1 MLVIY
6 GTAYEQVPG
15 SGRRTKFGS
24 HSTKSAPTPST
35 IVPAVADTPTPE
47 LPDLASKNTGRPF
60 TFELQINKEYFF
72 SHAFAFYSFSYCIVK
87 FEHVFMLEECVREG
101 QVEIRE
107 ETLRSMELNLHDRN

>member
-47 LPDLASKNTGRPF
+47 LLDLASKNTGRPF

-72 SHAFAFYSFSYCIVK
+72 SRACPIQYLRRSLPNLAV
-87 FEHVFMLEECVREG
+87 EG
-101 QVEIRE
+101 QV
-107 ETLRSMELNLHDRN
+107 DRCL